1 MTSGSVSI
9 VLTTLQVIAVVVLEF
24 LLEWQGVEFP
34 SQGKLAVHF
43 FLADVE
49 VFDVEEACYMS
60 NAAMCKMLALYLPT
74 CWTAW
79 LNCLTS
85 SSFPPGCSYK
95 PRSRV
100 INSAQSTVA
109 HQRMSCMGQA
119 HIGSDALYLRSF
131 FVSGTWSYRS
141 IDFPDMVRVYCLD
154 CTFSIRQTPNES
166 ISGYRYIVN
175 GIEIINQ
182 ARNLTPKHRFCCYT
196 RMSAHHWCLCG
207 VA

>member
-60 NAAMCKMLALYLPT
+60 VGTMRRVLALYLPT
-74 CWTAW
+74 CRTAW
-79 LNCLTS
+79 SNCLTS
-85 SSFPPGCSYK
+85 SSFPPGCSYRL
-95 PRSRV
+95 RSRV

-109 HQRMSCMGQA
+109 HQRMPCIEQTHMGS
-119 HIGSDALYLRSF
+119 GTLYLRSS
-131 FVSGTWSYRS
+131 FVSETWSYRS
-141 IDFPDMVRVYCLD
+141 IDFPDMVRDYCLH
-154 CTFSIRQTPNES
+154 FSVRQQDSDQS
-166 ISGYRYIVN
+166 IPGYRYIVN
-175 GIEIINQ
+175 GIEISNQ
-182 ARNLTPKHRFCCYT
+182 ARNLSPKHQFCCYT
-196 RMSAHHWCLCG
+196 RVSAHHRCLCG